1 MNTSTTARYSF
12 PENFFDKPLCPQ
24 EIANLKRELPSVKVR
39 IRHLNI
45 RDNDRHLADSKQ
57 IVLDKKE
64 LIEEIKEDIAYG
76 KEFPIESTPHIWAT
90 TGDGAIMLQKAR
102 DILTLQQLT
111 VKQFKKKATLLAYI
125 YNGNKVEA
133 EKRLTPYKESL
144 GDCFEYYE
152 EHSKTMGIIIEE
164 GTDDTENYIGEE
176 NLDENIRRIAETLQ
190 KESNIVEN
198 YFKICC

>member
-1 MNTSTTARYSF
+1 MTTSTTARYYF

-24 EIANLKRELPSVKVR
+24 EIANLKRELPSIKCR
-39 IRHLNI
+39 IRHLSI
-45 RDNDRHLADSKQ
+45 RDNDTHLEESKLIVVAKKKTIADLKAD
-57 IVLDKKE
+57 IE
-64 LIEEIKEDIAYG
+64 LG
-76 KEFPIESTPHIWAT
+76 KTFPNFSNPHIWAT
-90 TGDGAIMLQKAR
+90 TEAPVMLQKVR
-102 DILTLQQLT
+102 DILTLQNLT

-164 GTDDTENYIGEE
+164 GTDDTENYIGEK
-176 NLDENIRRIAETLQ
+176 NLDENVRRIAETLQ

>member
-1 MNTSTTARYSF
+1 MTTSNNDLYYFA
-12 PENFFDKPLCPQ
+12 EDFFDKPLCPQ
-24 EIANLKRELPSVKVR
+24 DIANLKRVLPSVKHR
-39 IRHLNI
+39 IREYNI
-45 RDNDRHLADSKQ
+45 PDTDTQLAESKL
-57 IVLDKKE
+57 IVVAKKKTIADLKADIE
-64 LIEEIKEDIAYG
+64 LG
-76 KEFPIESTPHIWAT
+76 KTFPSESDPNIWAT
-90 TGDGAIMLQKAR
+90 TEAPVMLQKVR
-102 DILTLQQLT
+102 DILTLQNLT

-164 GTDDTENYIGEE
+164 GADDTTNYIGEA
-176 NLDENIRRIAETLQ
+176 NLDENVRQIAETLQ
-190 KESNIVEN
+190 KQSNIVEN

>member
-1 MNTSTTARYSF
+1 MTTSTTARYYF

-24 EIANLKRELPSVKVR
+24 EIANLKRELPSIKCR
-39 IRHLNI
+39 IRHLSI
-45 RDNDRHLADSKQ
+45 RDNDTHLEESKLIVVAKKKTIADLKAD
-57 IVLDKKE
+57 IE
-64 LIEEIKEDIAYG
+64 LG
-76 KEFPIESTPHIWAT
+76 KTFPNFSNPHIWAT
-90 TGDGAIMLQKAR
+90 TEAPVMLQKVR
-102 DILTLQQLT
+102 DILALQQLT

>member
-1 MNTSTTARYSF
+1 MTTSTAPTYYFA
-12 PENFFDKPLCPQ
+12 EDFFDKPLCPQ
-24 EIANLKRELPSVKVR
+24 EIANLKRELPSVKIR
-39 IRHLNI
+39 IRHLSI
-45 RDNDRHLADSKQ
+45 RDNDTHLAESKA
-57 IVLDKKE
+57 IVVAKKKVIDDIKADIE
-64 LIEEIKEDIAYG
+64 LG
-76 KEFPIESTPHIWAT
+76 KTFPNFSNPHIWAT
-90 TGDGAIMLQKAR
+90 TEAPVMLQKIR
-102 DILTLQQLT
+102 DILTLQNLT